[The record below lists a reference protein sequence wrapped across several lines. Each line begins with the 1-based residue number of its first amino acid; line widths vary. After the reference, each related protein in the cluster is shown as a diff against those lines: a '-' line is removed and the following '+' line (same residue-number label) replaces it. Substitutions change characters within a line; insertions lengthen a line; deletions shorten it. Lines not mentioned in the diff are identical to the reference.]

1 MRPNQRRPN
10 RKDRFFIELA
20 KRDPEVHVEVSRLGR
35 DRSLEKRRTEQK
47 AAEGH
52 AFRLLGE
59 GLTRA
64 EVARQLG
71 VSVRTVFR
79 WLKKRPA
86 PPAEKPKRS
95 ASPAEKPK
103 RSAPSTS
110 PERHEDGRS
119 WTKVWYDLDE
129 AGHLTR
135 DGCRAEGMPDEVIE
149 RENSRCGYPLG
160 RL

>member
-20 KRDPEVHVEVSRLGR
+20 KRDPEVHAEASRLGQ
-35 DRSLEKRRTEQK
+35 DRSLEKRRTEQE
-47 AAEGH
+47 AAQGH

-86 PPAEKPKRS
+86 PPALKPKR
-95 ASPAEKPK
+95 A
-103 RSAPSTS
+103 APSTS
-110 PERHEDGRS
+110 PEHHRDGRS

-129 AGHLTR
+129 AGELTR

-160 RL
+160 RP